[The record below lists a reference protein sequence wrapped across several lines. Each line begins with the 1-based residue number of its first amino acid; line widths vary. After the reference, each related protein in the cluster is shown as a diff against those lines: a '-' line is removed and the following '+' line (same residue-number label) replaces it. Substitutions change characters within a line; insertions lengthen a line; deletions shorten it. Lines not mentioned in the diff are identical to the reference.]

1 MREHSRVQS
10 YRSRKIVV
18 HNVIDEDTTQHSWK
32 QILVIHLDTTE
43 HSCT

>member
-32 QILVIHLDTTE
+32 QYNTSRHNGT
-43 HSCT
+43 

>member
-18 HNVIDEDTTQHSWK
+18 YNVINEDTTQHNWK
-32 QILVIHLDTTE
+32 QYNKSRHNGT
-43 HSCT
+43 